1 MKNLFSEIPA
11 DLSGELFEP
20 ILAAAAIRIERIVS
34 CRSVTDAGIA
44 LSQQVAE
51 GDTVLVKGSRGMRL
65 EQIIEALL
73 TEYGSA
79 TQLVVGPRESV
90 A

>member
-1 MKNLFSEIPA
+1 M
-11 DLSGELFEP
+11 
-20 ILAAAAIRIERIVS
+20 
-34 CRSVTDAGIA
+34 TDAVIA

-51 GDTVLVKGSRGMRL
+51 GDTVLVKGSRGMKL
-65 EQIIEALL
+65 EQIIEALM

-79 TQLVVGPRESV
+79 TQSVVGPRESV